1 MHNVLWID
9 SITNFFTNYWNSFDW
24 ESILSN
30 VFTKLLSLILLFLLF
45 YFGKK
50 FLHFLFK
57 KTILSSVKVVRQSE
71 NRQKTIVKLLENM
84 LDYFLYFILIYW
96 ILSIIGVPISSLLA
110 GAGIAGVAL
119 GLGAQGFLSDVINGL
134 FILLERQF
142 EVGDAVLINNISGTI
157 ASVGVRTTQ
166 VRGYDGTLH
175 YIPNRN
181 ITVVSNQSRGN
192 MRALIELPLNSN
204 VDLKSVYSVIE
215 EINNQYTRT
224 RRSSNRSTKNRW
236 TTNQAKWSICIH
248 HRSNDKKRFA
258 TCNLPTLFNTLSR
271 STAKTRHR
279 PLITSHPIFNQ
290 LKKKAHAFFFCF
302 LIILFTFLCDTGM
315 VYQLTAL

>member
-9 SITNFFTNYWNSFDW
+9 SISNFFSHYWNSFDW

-30 VFTKLLSLILLFLLF
+30 IFTKILSLLLLFLIF

-57 KTILSSVKVVRQSE
+57 KTILSSVKIVGQNE
-71 NRQKTIVKLLENM
+71 NKQKTIVKLLENM

-96 ILSIIGVPISSLLA
+96 ILSIIGVPVSSLIA

-119 GLGAQGFLSDVINGL
+119 GLSAQGFLTDVINGL
-134 FILLERQF
+134 FILLEHQF
-142 EVGDAVLINNISGTI
+142 EVGDAVLINTIAGTI
-157 ASVGVRTTQ
+157 ASVGIRTTQ

-215 EINNQYTRT
+215 EVNNQYTKT
-224 RRSSNRSTKNRW
+224 DEALTAPPEIFGPQTKPNGQFVFSIALMTKNGLQHIIYQRYLTLYQEALLKQGIDLSSPVIPY
-236 TTNQAKWSICIH
+236 TTK
-248 HRSNDKKRFA
+248 
-258 TCNLPTLFNTLSR
+258 
-271 STAKTRHR
+271 
-279 PLITSHPIFNQ
+279 
-290 LKKKAHAFFFCF
+290 
-302 LIILFTFLCDTGM
+302 
-315 VYQLTAL
+315 

>member
-1 MHNVLWID
+1 MHNVLLID
-9 SITNFFTNYWNSFDW
+9 SISNFFNNYWNSFDW

-30 VFTKLLSLILLFLLF
+30 IFTKLLSLILLFLVF

-142 EVGDAVLINNISGTI
+142 EVGDAVLINNIAGTI

-175 YIPNRN
+175 YIPN
-181 ITVVSNQSRGN
+181 
-192 MRALIELPLNSN
+192 
-204 VDLKSVYSVIE
+204 
-215 EINNQYTRT
+215 
-224 RRSSNRSTKNRW
+224 SSAKNRW
-236 TTNQAKWSICIH
+236 STNQAKWSICIH

-258 TCNLPTLFNTLSR
+258 TCYLPTLFNTLSR

-279 PLITSHPIFNQ
+279 PLIPCHPIYN
-290 LKKKAHAFFFCF
+290 
-302 LIILFTFLCDTGM
+302 
-315 VYQLTAL
+315 

>member
-1 MHNVLWID
+1 MHNVLLID
-9 SITNFFTNYWNSFDW
+9 SISNFFNNYWNSFDW

-30 VFTKLLSLILLFLLF
+30 IFTKLLSLILLFLVF

-57 KTILSSVKVVRQSE
+57 KTILSSVKIVGQNE
-71 NRQKTIVKLLENM
+71 NRKKTIVKLLENM

-192 MRALIELPLNSN
+192 MRALIELPISSN
-204 VDLKSVYSVIE
+204 VDLKSVYETIE
-215 EINNQYTRT
+215 AVHKQYAETDDALASPPNIVGPQT
-224 RRSSNRSTKNRW
+224 KPNGQFVFTIALMTKNGLQHATYKRYLTLYQEALLQKGIDLSSPVIPY
-236 TTNQAKWSICIH
+236 TTN
-248 HRSNDKKRFA
+248 
-258 TCNLPTLFNTLSR
+258 
-271 STAKTRHR
+271 
-279 PLITSHPIFNQ
+279 
-290 LKKKAHAFFFCF
+290 
-302 LIILFTFLCDTGM
+302 
-315 VYQLTAL
+315 

>member
-9 SITNFFTNYWNSFDW
+9 SISNFFSHYWNSFDW

-30 VFTKLLSLILLFLLF
+30 IFTKILSLLLLFLIF

-57 KTILSSVKVVRQSE
+57 KTILSSVKIVGQNE
-71 NRQKTIVKLLENM
+71 NKQKTIVKLLENM

-96 ILSIIGVPISSLLA
+96 ILSIIGVPVSSLIA

-119 GLGAQGFLSDVINGL
+119 GLSAQGFLTDVINGL
-134 FILLERQF
+134 FILIEHQF
-142 EVGDAVLINNISGTI
+142 EVGDAVLINTIAGTI
-157 ASVGVRTTQ
+157 ASVGIRTTQ

-215 EINNQYTRT
+215 EVNNEYTKT
-224 RRSSNRSTKNRW
+224 DEALTAPPEIFGPQTKPNGQFVFSIALMTKNGLQHIIYQRYLTLYQEALLKQGIDLSSPVIPY
-236 TTNQAKWSICIH
+236 TTK
-248 HRSNDKKRFA
+248 
-258 TCNLPTLFNTLSR
+258 
-271 STAKTRHR
+271 
-279 PLITSHPIFNQ
+279 
-290 LKKKAHAFFFCF
+290 
-302 LIILFTFLCDTGM
+302 
-315 VYQLTAL
+315 

>member
-1 MHNVLWID
+1 MHNILWID
-9 SITNFFTNYWNSFDW
+9 SISNFFTNYWNSFDW

-30 VFTKLLSLILLFLLF
+30 IFTKLLSLILLFLVF

-57 KTILSSVKVVRQSE
+57 KTILSSVKIVGQNE
-71 NRQKTIVKLLENM
+71 NRKKTIVKLLENM

-142 EVGDAVLINNISGTI
+142 EVGDAVLINNIAGTI

-204 VDLKSVYSVIE
+204 VDLKSVYSIIE

-224 RRSSNRSTKNRW
+224 DEALTAPPKIVGPQTKTNGQFVFTIALMTKNGLQQATYQRYLTLYQEALLKQGIDLSSPVIPY
-236 TTNQAKWSICIH
+236 TTN
-248 HRSNDKKRFA
+248 
-258 TCNLPTLFNTLSR
+258 
-271 STAKTRHR
+271 
-279 PLITSHPIFNQ
+279 
-290 LKKKAHAFFFCF
+290 
-302 LIILFTFLCDTGM
+302 
-315 VYQLTAL
+315 

>member
-9 SITNFFTNYWNSFDW
+9 SISNFFTNYWNSFDW

-30 VFTKLLSLILLFLLF
+30 IFTKLLSLILLFLVF

-57 KTILSSVKVVRQSE
+57 KTILSSVKIVGQNE
-71 NRQKTIVKLLENM
+71 NRKKTIVKLLENM

-96 ILSIIGVPISSLLA
+96 ILSIMGVPISSLLA

-192 MRALIELPLNSN
+192 MRALIELPISSN
-204 VDLKSVYSVIE
+204 VDLKSVYETIE
-215 EINNQYTRT
+215 AVHKQYAETDDALASPPNIVGPQT
-224 RRSSNRSTKNRW
+224 KPNGQFVFTIALMTKNGLQHATYKRYLTLYQEALLQKGIDLSSPVIPY
-236 TTNQAKWSICIH
+236 TTN
-248 HRSNDKKRFA
+248 
-258 TCNLPTLFNTLSR
+258 
-271 STAKTRHR
+271 
-279 PLITSHPIFNQ
+279 
-290 LKKKAHAFFFCF
+290 
-302 LIILFTFLCDTGM
+302 
-315 VYQLTAL
+315 